1 MKIYLLAF
9 LAVISLVNFSSC
21 DNGGEEEPDPCV
33 SSSSVTG
40 AVITDRYIVSLP
52 SGDDEGDSGG
62 RVRNQ
67 GLSLLRRNNLS
78 DERLVHHFR
87 GKNSMYVLN
96 VTADEAARLK
106 ADNEVLKIESDKV
119 VSICACFEVLEPR
132 LITWNVEKVG
142 YGDGRG
148 KTAWVL
154 DSGVDLDHPDLDVD
168 QERSR
173 SFHPDFETA
182 EDGQGHGTHTAGIIG
197 ALNNGIGTLG
207 VASGAK
213 IVALKVLDD
222 EGNGTVSYIL
232 NALTYIRE
240 NGRSGEVVNLS
251 LSVDADVSTILDEEI
266 QDLASRGFF
275 IAIAAGND
283 SKMAS
288 DFSPARANGSNIFTV
303 SAVDSL
309 DRFASW
315 SNYGN
320 DAVDFAA
327 PGVKVLSSYMQ
338 GKYAIISGTSQAAPH
353 VAGILLINNGKVNSL
368 GNALNDPDGVADPL
382 AHR

>member
-1 MKIYLLAF
+1 MKILVVITLAAACLF
-9 LAVISLVNFSSC
+9 NLSSC
-21 DNGGEEEPDPCV
+21 DNGGDDPPVDPCV
-33 SSSSVTG
+33 TSKSING
-40 AVITDRYIVSLP
+40 AQITDRYIVSMP
-52 SGDDEGDSGG
+52 SYEESAGG
-62 RVRNQ
+62 RVRS
-67 GLSLLRRNNLS
+67 GHRLLRQNNLS
-78 DERLVHHFR
+78 EARLLHHFR
-87 GKNSMYVLN
+87 GKNSIYVLSLSR
-96 VTADEAARLK
+96 DEAELLRNNNAGITV
-106 ADNEVLKIESDKV
+106 EPDKT
-119 VSICACFEVLEPR
+119 VSVCACFDVIEPR

-168 QERSR
+168 KSRSR

-222 EGNGTVSYIL
+222 DGNGTVSYIL
-232 NALTYIRE
+232 DALAYIRT
-240 NGRSGEVVNLS
+240 SGKAGDVVNLS
-251 LSVDADVSTILDEEI
+251 LSVDADISTILDDEI
-266 QDLASRGFF
+266 QDLAERGFF
-275 IAIAAGND
+275 VTIAAGNE

-288 DFSPARANGSNIFTV
+288 DLSPARANGKNIYTV

-327 PGVKVLSSYMQ
+327 PGVRVLSSYMQ

-353 VAGILLINNGKVNSL
+353 VAGILLINNGMVNSA
-368 GNALNDPDGVADPL
+368 GNAANDPDGTADPL
-382 AHR
+382 AHK